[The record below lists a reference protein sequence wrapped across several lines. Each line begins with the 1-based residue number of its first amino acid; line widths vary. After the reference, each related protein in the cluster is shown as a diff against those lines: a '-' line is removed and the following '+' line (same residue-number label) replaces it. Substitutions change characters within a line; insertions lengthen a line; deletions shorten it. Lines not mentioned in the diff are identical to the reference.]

1 MPKPRLNI
9 KQSVACAGLRLKP
22 RHPPSAFIAK
32 PARGRVSLAT
42 PGAAQALIS
51 QLLPHARQNARQ
63 KRKMLSNY
71 ASDEFVLIRLH

>member
-1 MPKPRLNI
+1 MPKSRLNI

-71 ASDEFVLIRLH
+71 A